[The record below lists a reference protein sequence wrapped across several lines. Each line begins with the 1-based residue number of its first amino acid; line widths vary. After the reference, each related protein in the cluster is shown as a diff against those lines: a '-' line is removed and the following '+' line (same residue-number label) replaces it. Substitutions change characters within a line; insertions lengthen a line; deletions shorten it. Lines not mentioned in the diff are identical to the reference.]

1 MSALMP
7 HWPSMSDLT
16 TDCLMCAIQA
26 CDGSENYEDKAFA
39 AACNEELAQ
48 RLYFARAEL
57 SVTGA
62 VRQGVTA

>member
-1 MSALMP
+1 
-7 HWPSMSDLT
+7 
-16 TDCLMCAIQA
+16 MCAIQA